1 MARLP
6 LELDRAGR
14 TPLAVQIYGAIRE
27 AIVTRRLVPG
37 AKLPSWRD
45 LAIQLGISR
54 GTVRVA
60 YERLINEELAIG
72 KGGQAPASLRA
83 HPEARKHT
91 CPPKRRFCPDY
102 FFMVLA
108 LRPWHSRWE
117 CPLRIR
123 SRLNF
128 GHAS

>member
-1 MARLP
+1 MDQMPQLATRSYRRAMAPLP

-54 GTVRVA
+54 GTVRAA
-60 YERLINEELAIG
+60 YERLIIEELAIG
-72 KGGQAPASLRA
+72 QGAAGTRVARSPPRSATARLSSEASPLPELFYGFGAAP
-83 HPEARKHT
+83 
-91 CPPKRRFCPDY
+91 
-102 FFMVLA
+102 LA
-108 LRPWHSRWE
+108 
-117 CPLRIR
+117 
-123 SRLNF
+123 
-128 GHAS
+128 